1 MTEYNKVFLDT
12 TPIIYFLDEDVNFG
26 NKVESILS
34 EILENEI
41 EMLTSTITCMEYLT
55 YPYKTGNTEKVDAFF
70 DFIVDCNI
78 SLYAVDEEV
87 AKKAAR
93 IRAEYKAFKAMDA
106 LQLATACITGCD
118 LFLTNDKQLR
128 QFKEIRCFTVEEV
141 E

>member
-78 SLYAVDEEV
+78 PLYAVDEEV

-128 QFKEIRCFTVEEV
+128 QFGEIKCITVEEL